1 MKKLIFFIAF
11 LVFTRIG
18 VSMGVSATPVG
29 IGNFFLGEPSITQS
43 NLNQVL
49 GLLVGPDGQ
58 PGVAGVSGANGVN
71 GLNGIPGIPGINGV
85 NGAQGIQGIQGIQ
98 GVAGTPGAPG
108 TPGKNGGI
116 GNVGIGSGEVTIG
129 SCDENVNIGATQEFR
144 ENLFFLDTVSVS
156 FIDAGCAGQTVTI
169 HLQKQK
175 GKGSGTCVGSL
186 SNLLT
191 GDKNQIIFTQ
201 GASSGVLTH
210 CDYLVNFDMKDLDTN
225 IGLEFTDTGAG
236 A

>member
-58 PGVAGVSGANGVN
+58 PGVAGVSGANGLN
-71 GLNGIPGIPGINGV
+71 GLNGIAGIPGINGAT
-85 NGAQGIQGIQGIQ
+85 GPQGIQGIQ

-129 SCDENVNIGATQEFR
+129 SCDENVNIGATQEFKGDHF
-144 ENLFFLDTVSVS
+144 NLNTVSVS
-156 FIDAGCAGQTVTI
+156 NIAAGCAGQRVTV
-169 HLQKQK
+169 HLQKTT
-175 GKGSGTCVGSL
+175 SGAVTCTETLPAVLAGEA
-186 SNLLT
+186 
-191 GDKNQIIFTQ
+191 NQITFTTTSCP
-201 GASSGVLTH
+201 GIA
-210 CDYLVNFDMKDLDTN
+210 NFDMKDLDTN
-225 IGLEFTDTGAG
+225 IGLEFTEIGAG

>member
-29 IGNFFLGEPSITQS
+29 IGNFFLGEPAITQS

-58 PGVAGVSGANGVN
+58 PGAAGVSGANGLN
-71 GLNGIPGIPGINGV
+71 GLSGLPGIPGINGA
-85 NGAQGIQGIQGIQ
+85 NGAPGIQGIQ
-98 GVAGTPGAPG
+98 GVAGTPGSPGAAG

-129 SCDENVNIGATQEFR
+129 SCDENVNIAATQEFKG
-144 ENLFFLDTVSVS
+144 NHFDLNTVSVS
-156 FIDAGCAGQTVTI
+156 NIGAGCAGQKVTI
-169 HLQKQK
+169 HLQKTA
-175 GKGSGTCVGSL
+175 GGAVTCTATLAAG
-186 SNLLT
+186 LT
-191 GDKNQIIFTQ
+191 GETNQISIPVSTCPG
-201 GASSGVLTH
+201 GA
-210 CDYLVNFDMKDLDTN
+210 NFDMKDLDTN
-225 IGLEFTDTGAG
+225 IGLEFTDTGAV

>member
-58 PGVAGVSGANGVN
+58 PGVAGVSGANGLN
-71 GLNGIPGIPGINGV
+71 GLNGIPGIPGINGA
-85 NGAQGIQGIQGIQ
+85 NGAPGAQGIQGIQ
-98 GVAGTPGAPG
+98 GVAGTPGSPGAPG

-129 SCDENVNIGATQEFR
+129 SCDENVNIAATQEFKGDHFD
-144 ENLFFLDTVSVS
+144 LKTVSVS
-156 FIDAGCAGQTVTI
+156 NIGAGCAGQQVTI
-169 HLQKQK
+169 HLQKTT
-175 GKGSGTCVGSL
+175 GGAVTCTATLGAG
-186 SNLLT
+186 LT
-191 GDKNQIIFTQ
+191 GEANQISISVSTCP
-201 GASSGVLTH
+201 GGT
-210 CDYLVNFDMKDLDTN
+210 NFDMKDLDTN

-236 A
+236 T

>member
-29 IGNFFLGEPSITQS
+29 IGNFFLGEPAITQS

-58 PGVAGVSGANGVN
+58 PGAAGVSGANGLN
-71 GLNGIPGIPGINGV
+71 GLNGIPGI
-85 NGAQGIQGIQGIQ
+85 NGANGAPGAQGIQGIQ
-98 GVAGTPGAPG
+98 GVAGTPGSPGAAG

-129 SCDENVNIGATQEFR
+129 SCDENVNIAATQEFKG
-144 ENLFFLDTVSVS
+144 NHFDLSTVSVS
-156 FIDAGCAGQTVTI
+156 NIGAGCAGQKVTI
-169 HLQKQK
+169 HLQKTA
-175 GKGSGTCVGSL
+175 GGAVTCTATLAAG
-186 SNLLT
+186 LT
-191 GDKNQIIFTQ
+191 GETNQISIPVSTCPG
-201 GASSGVLTH
+201 GA
-210 CDYLVNFDMKDLDTN
+210 NFDMKDLDTN
-225 IGLEFTDTGAG
+225 IGLEFTDTGAV

>member
-29 IGNFFLGEPSITQS
+29 IGNFFLGQPSITQS

-58 PGVAGVSGANGVN
+58 PGAAGVSGANGLN
-71 GLNGIPGIPGINGV
+71 GLAGIPGINGAP
-85 NGAQGIQGIQGIQ
+85 GPQGQQGIQ
-98 GVAGTPGAPG
+98 GVAGAPG
-108 TPGKNGGI
+108 IPGKNGGI

-129 SCDENVNIGATQEFR
+129 SCDENVNVGATQEFKGDR
-144 ENLFFLDTVSVS
+144 FELSTVSVS
-156 FIDAGCAGQTVTI
+156 NIGAGCSGQKVTI
-169 HLQKQK
+169 HLQKTT
-175 GKGSGTCVGSL
+175 GSTVTCTTTLATG
-186 SNLLT
+186 LT
-191 GDKNQIIFTQ
+191 GESNQISIT
-201 GASSGVLTH
+201 ATSCPALA
-210 CDYLVNFDMKDLDTN
+210 NFDMKDLDTN

>member
-58 PGVAGVSGANGVN
+58 PGAAGVSGANGLN
-71 GLNGIPGIPGINGV
+71 GLSGLPGIPGINGA
-85 NGAQGIQGIQGIQ
+85 NGAPGAQGIQGIQ
-98 GVAGTPGAPG
+98 GVAGTPGAPGAAG

-129 SCDENVNIGATQEFR
+129 SCDENVNVGASQVFKGDHFE
-144 ENLFFLDTVSVS
+144 LDKVSVS
-156 FIDAGCAGQTVTI
+156 NIGASCAGQKVTI
-169 HLQKQK
+169 HLQKK
-175 GKGSGTCVGSL
+175 VLDVVSTVTCTATLGA
-186 SNLLT
+186 LT
-191 GDKNQIIFTQ
+191 GEANQISIPVSKCEG
-201 GASSGVLTH
+201 GA
-210 CDYLVNFDMKDLDTN
+210 DFNMADLDTN
-225 IGLEFTDTGAG
+225 IGLEFTEIGAG
-236 A
+236 T

>member
-29 IGNFFLGEPSITQS
+29 IGNFFLGEPAITQS

-58 PGVAGVSGANGVN
+58 PGAAGVSGANGLN
-71 GLNGIPGIPGINGV
+71 GLNGIPGIPGINGA
-85 NGAQGIQGIQGIQ
+85 NGAPGAQGIQGIQ
-98 GVAGTPGAPG
+98 GVAGTPGSPGAAG

-129 SCDENVNIGATQEFR
+129 SCDENVNIGATQEFKGDHF
-144 ENLFFLDTVSVS
+144 ELSTVSVS
-156 FIDAGCAGQTVTI
+156 NIGAGCAGQKVTI
-169 HLQKQK
+169 HLQKTA
-175 GKGSGTCVGSL
+175 GGAVTCTATLAAG
-186 SNLLT
+186 LT
-191 GDKNQIIFTQ
+191 GEANQISIPVSTCPG
-201 GASSGVLTH
+201 GA
-210 CDYLVNFDMKDLDTN
+210 NFDMKDLDTN
-225 IGLEFTDTGAG
+225 IGLEFTDTGAV

>member
-29 IGNFFLGEPSITQS
+29 IGNFFLGEPAITQS

-58 PGVAGVSGANGVN
+58 PGAAGVSGANGLN
-71 GLNGIPGIPGINGV
+71 GLSGLPGIPGINGA
-85 NGAQGIQGIQGIQ
+85 NGAQGIQGIQ
-98 GVAGTPGAPG
+98 GVAGTPGSPGAPG

-129 SCDENVNIGATQEFR
+129 SCDENVNIAATQEFKG
-144 ENLFFLDTVSVS
+144 NHFDLNTVSVS
-156 FIDAGCAGQTVTI
+156 NIGAGCAGQKVTI
-169 HLQKQK
+169 HLQKTA
-175 GKGSGTCVGSL
+175 GGAVTCTATLAAG
-186 SNLLT
+186 LT
-191 GDKNQIIFTQ
+191 GEANQISIPVSTCPG
-201 GASSGVLTH
+201 GA
-210 CDYLVNFDMKDLDTN
+210 NFDMKDLDTN
-225 IGLEFTDTGAG
+225 IGLEFTDTGAV

>member
-29 IGNFFLGEPSITQS
+29 IGNFFLGEPAITQS

-58 PGVAGVSGANGVN
+58 PGAAGVSGANGLN
-71 GLNGIPGIPGINGV
+71 GLNGIPGI
-85 NGAQGIQGIQGIQ
+85 NGANGAPGAQGIQGIQ
-98 GVAGTPGAPG
+98 GVAGTPGSPGAPG

-129 SCDENVNIGATQEFR
+129 SCDENVNVGATQEFKGDHF
-144 ENLFFLDTVSVS
+144 ELSTVSVS
-156 FIDAGCAGQTVTI
+156 NIGAGCAGQKVTI
-169 HLQKQK
+169 HLQKIK
-175 GKGSGTCVGSL
+175 GVGATCTATLGA
-186 SNLLT
+186 LT
-191 GDKNQIIFTQ
+191 GETNQISIPVSTCPG
-201 GASSGVLTH
+201 GA
-210 CDYLVNFDMKDLDTN
+210 NFDMKDLDTN
-225 IGLEFTDTGAG
+225 IGLEFTDTGAV

>member
-129 SCDENVNIGATQEFR
+129 SCDENVNIGATQEFKGDR
-144 ENLFFLDTVSVS
+144 FNLNTISVS
-156 FIDAGCAGQTVTI
+156 NIGAGCAGQKVTI
-169 HLQKQK
+169 HLQKTT
-175 GKGSGTCVGSL
+175 GGAVTCIATLAAG
-186 SNLLT
+186 LT
-191 GDKNQIIFTQ
+191 GEANQITIPVSTCEG
-201 GASSGVLTH
+201 GA
-210 CDYLVNFDMKDLDTN
+210 NFDMKDLDTN

>member
-58 PGVAGVSGANGVN
+58 PGVAGVSGANGLN
-71 GLNGIPGIPGINGV
+71 GLNGIAGIPGINGAT
-85 NGAQGIQGIQGIQ
+85 GPQGIQGIQ

-129 SCDENVNIGATQEFR
+129 SCDENVNIGATQEFKD
-144 ENLFFLDTVSVS
+144 NLFFLDTVSVS
-156 FIDAGCAGQTVTI
+156 FIDAGCAGQKVTI
-169 HLQKQK
+169 HLQKQN
-175 GKGSGTCVGSL
+175 GKGSGTCVGTL
-186 SNLLT
+186 REVLT

-201 GASSGVLTH
+201 GATLGDLTH
-210 CDYLVNFDMKDLDTN
+210 CDYLANFDMKDLDTN

>member
-58 PGVAGVSGANGVN
+58 PGAAGVSGANGLN
-71 GLNGIPGIPGINGV
+71 GLSGLPGIPGINGA
-85 NGAQGIQGIQGIQ
+85 NGAQGIQGIQ
-98 GVAGTPGAPG
+98 GVAGTPGSPGAAG

-129 SCDENVNIGATQEFR
+129 SCDENVNIAATQEFKGDHFDL
-144 ENLFFLDTVSVS
+144 NTVSVS
-156 FIDAGCAGQTVTI
+156 NIGAGCAGQKVTI
-169 HLQKQK
+169 HLQKVK
-175 GKGSGTCVGSL
+175 GGGAVTCTATLGA
-186 SNLLT
+186 LT
-191 GDKNQIIFTQ
+191 GETNQISISVSTCP
-201 GASSGVLTH
+201 GGT
-210 CDYLVNFDMKDLDTN
+210 NFDMKDLDTN
-225 IGLEFTDTGAG
+225 IGLEFTDTGAV

>member
-29 IGNFFLGEPSITQS
+29 IGNFFLGEPAITQS

-58 PGVAGVSGANGVN
+58 PGAAGVSGANGLN
-71 GLNGIPGIPGINGV
+71 GLNGIPGIPGINGA
-85 NGAQGIQGIQGIQ
+85 NGAPGAQGLQGIQ
-98 GVAGTPGAPG
+98 GVAGTPGSPGAAG

-129 SCDENVNIGATQEFR
+129 SCDENVNIAATQEFKGNHF
-144 ENLFFLDTVSVS
+144 NLNTVSVS
-156 FIDAGCAGQTVTI
+156 NIGAGCAGQKVTI
-169 HLQKQK
+169 HLQKTA
-175 GKGSGTCVGSL
+175 GGAVTCTATLAAG
-186 SNLLT
+186 LT
-191 GDKNQIIFTQ
+191 GEANQISISVSTCPG
-201 GASSGVLTH
+201 GA
-210 CDYLVNFDMKDLDTN
+210 NFDMKDLDTN
-225 IGLEFTDTGAG
+225 IGLEFTDTGAV

>member
-129 SCDENVNIGATQEFR
+129 SCDENVNIGATQEFKGDR
-144 ENLFFLDTVSVS
+144 FDLSTVSVS
-156 FIDAGCAGQTVTI
+156 NIGAGCAGQKVTI
-169 HLQKQK
+169 HLKK
-175 GKGSGTCVGSL
+175 TTGGGVTCIATLAAG
-186 SNLLT
+186 LT
-191 GDKNQIIFTQ
+191 GEANQITIPVYTCPG
-201 GASSGVLTH
+201 GA
-210 CDYLVNFDMKDLDTN
+210 DFDMKVLDTN

>member
-58 PGVAGVSGANGVN
+58 PGVAGVSGANGLN
-71 GLNGIPGIPGINGV
+71 GLNGIPGINGV

-129 SCDENVNIGATQEFR
+129 SCDENVNIGATQVFKGDHFE
-144 ENLFFLDTVSVS
+144 LDKVSVS
-156 FIDAGCAGQTVTI
+156 NIGAGCEGQRVTL
-169 HLQKQK
+169 HLQKTT
-175 GKGSGTCVGSL
+175 GGTVTCIAPLLGLSGEA
-186 SNLLT
+186 
-191 GDKNQIIFTQ
+191 NQITIPVSTCP
-201 GASSGVLTH
+201 GGS
-210 CDYLVNFDMKDLDTN
+210 NFDMKVLDTN

>member
-58 PGVAGVSGANGVN
+58 PGAAGVSGANGLN
-71 GLNGIPGIPGINGV
+71 GLNGIPGINGV

-98 GVAGTPGAPG
+98 GVAGAPGAPG

-129 SCDENVNIGATQEFR
+129 SCDENVNIGATQEFKGDHFDL
-144 ENLFFLDTVSVS
+144 NTVSVS
-156 FIDAGCAGQTVTI
+156 NIGAGCAGQKVTI
-169 HLQKQK
+169 HLQKIK
-175 GKGSGTCVGSL
+175 GGSVTCVATL
-186 SNLLT
+186 AT
-191 GDKNQIIFTQ
+191 GLAGEANQISIPVSTCPG
-201 GASSGVLTH
+201 GA
-210 CDYLVNFDMKDLDTN
+210 NFDMKDLDTN